1 MATLVATDVEGST
14 MLWEWN
20 HAVMDEAIEVHDR
33 IMRAQLF
40 KFGGYNRPAAG
51 MADAVKDAAVLM
63 HAFQHT
69 GTHYVSTCNV
79 RLPSRSTDCDACC
92 CLPP

>member
-33 IMRAQLF
+33 VMRSQLF
-40 KFGGYNRPAAG
+40 RFGGYEIATGEPPT
-51 MADAVKDAAVLM
+51 VL
-63 HAFQHT
+63 
-69 GTHYVSTCNV
+69 SD
-79 RLPSRSTDCDACC
+79 S
-92 CLPP
+92 

>member
-40 KFGGYNRPAAG
+40 KFGGYEITTGKPAP
-51 MADAVKDAAVLM
+51 L
-63 HAFQHT
+63 
-69 GTHYVSTCNV
+69 
-79 RLPSRSTDCDACC
+79 LPEG
-92 CLPP
+92 